1 MKMRV
6 KTNVS
11 ITTTIPQDIAE
22 QIDEAARELRIQKN
36 DILVNAF
43 TLWNKKRRQELL
55 AESYKKMARDND
67 LIALADKDLSDWP
80 KI

>member
-11 ITTTIPQDIAE
+11 ITTTIPQDSSL
-22 QIDEAARELRIQKN
+22 QIDEAARELRTQKN
-36 DILVNAF
+36 NILVNAF

-55 AESYKKMARDND
+55 AESYKKMAREKD
-67 LIALADKDLSDWP
+67 LISLADEDLSDWP
-80 KI
+80 KT